1 MEYSMNTR
9 YTNIITYLSDSK
21 EGHYVIKYM
30 SDSKEGHNVIK
41 YFSGKKKRN
50 KDILINRN
58 KLSSCS

>member
-1 MEYSMNTR
+1 MNTR

-21 EGHYVIKYM
+21 EGHY
-30 SDSKEGHNVIK
+30 VIK